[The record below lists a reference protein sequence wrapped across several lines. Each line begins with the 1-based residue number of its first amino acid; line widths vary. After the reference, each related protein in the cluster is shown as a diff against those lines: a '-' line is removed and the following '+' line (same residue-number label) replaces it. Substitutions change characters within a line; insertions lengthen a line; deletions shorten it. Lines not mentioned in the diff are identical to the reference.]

1 MTTYDILGSCV
12 SRDPFA
18 MVEND
23 YKLHRYFARTSLISL
38 YSEPIN
44 IALEDIKS
52 PSAFQQR
59 MLHFD
64 LTNNF
69 RKYITYTKSDYIIL
83 DFIDE
88 RMDLLKHKNSYITV
102 STEFK
107 NSNLKGIYKGETVEK
122 TEDNL
127 SLWEEHA
134 KKFINE
140 VKKYK
145 KPNQIILHKAFWKE
159 QYYTK
164 SNELVSFDAEKIS
177 QAQKYNRILEHYYSF
192 IEKEFE
198 GIQIIEP
205 KGYYADENHK
215 WGLSPF
221 HYESAYYNEFMKQ
234 FSTIQRKKAVV
245 PYINPKERVFKGE
258 LDIKYIFE
266 KTYQKT
272 KNLMIVFSGMPD
284 ENRPPSY
291 NYGRTLS
298 EFDCNKLFIADDFG
312 CRASYYLCKNR
323 DYAIER
329 SIKSLIDNI
338 IKEHDITNIIACG
351 SGKGGYAALYYGIKY
366 DFNHIIVGSPQVYLG
381 DYLLKQTTFSN
392 MAAFIAGGTNQDDLE
407 YLNSILPNMIS
418 KTVNKPNIFIHLGA
432 REWHY
437 RFHVKP
443 LIQLLEQKNI
453 DYTLDLGDYDK
464 HGEVGVFFPPVLKQ
478 QITETLGYPTYSL
491 KPLVSENKLGGKQ
504 TFVIETDS
512 KSNKIAWY
520 LYHDNTRIDGKNFST
535 DNFFT
540 FNFEKE
546 GKYEVKSFV
555 INDKGMKRSKI
566 SDPILIKK

>member
-44 IALEDIKS
+44 IALEDIKL

-59 MLHFD
+59 MIHFD

-102 STEFK
+102 SSEFK
-107 NSNLKGIYKGETVEK
+107 NSNLKVLYKGETVAK

-134 KKFINE
+134 KKFIDE

-145 KPNQIILHKAFWKE
+145 KPSQIILHKAFWKE
-159 QYYTK
+159 QYYTT
-164 SNELVSFDAEKIS
+164 SNELVSFDVEKIA
-177 QAQKYNRILEHYYSF
+177 QARKYNRILEHYYSF

-198 GIQIIEP
+198 GIKIIEP

-215 WGLSPF
+215 WGLSQF
-221 HYESAYYNEFMKQ
+221 HYESAYYKEFMKQ
-234 FSTIQRKKAVV
+234 FNAIQRKKTVDS
-245 PYINPKERVFKGE
+245 PINPQEQVFKGE
-258 LDIKYIFE
+258 LDVKYIFK
-266 KTYQKT
+266 KTYKKT
-272 KNLMIVFSGMPD
+272 KNLIIVFSGMPD
-284 ENRPPSY
+284 GNKPPSY
-291 NYGRTLS
+291 NYGSTLS
-298 EFDCNKLFIADDFG
+298 EFDCNKLFILDDFG

-323 DYAIER
+323 DHVIER
-329 SIKSLIDNI
+329 SVSSLINHI
-338 IKEHDITNIIACG
+338 IKEHDITNVVTCG
-351 SGKGGYAALYYGIKY
+351 SSKGGYAALYYGIKY
-366 DFNHIIVGSPQVYLG
+366 GFDYIISASPQFYLG
-381 DYLLKQTTFSN
+381 DYLTKQSNSKDVATFISGN
-392 MAAFIAGGTNQDDLE
+392 SKQNDCE
-407 YLNSILPNMIS
+407 YLNYLLHNVICRTN
-418 KTVNKPNIFIHLGA
+418 NKPNIFIHLGA
-432 REWHY
+432 GEPHY
-437 RFHVKP
+437 ENHVKP
-443 LIQLLEQKNI
+443 LLYTLEKNNLE
-453 DYTLDLGDYDK
+453 YTLDLGDYDK
-464 HGEVGVFFPPVLKQ
+464 HSDVGVFFPQILKQ

-491 KPLVSENKLGGKQ
+491 KPLVNENKLGGKQ

-520 LYHDNTRIDGKNFST
+520 LYRDNTRIDIKNFST

-555 INDKGMKRSKI
+555 INNKGMKRSKI
-566 SDPILIKK
+566 SDPIIIKK